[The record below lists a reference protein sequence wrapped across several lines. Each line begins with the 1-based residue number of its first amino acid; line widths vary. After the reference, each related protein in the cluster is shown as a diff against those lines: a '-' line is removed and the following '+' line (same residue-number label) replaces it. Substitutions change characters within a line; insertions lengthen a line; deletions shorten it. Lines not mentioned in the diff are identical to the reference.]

1 MIEELI
7 IKGQLARE
15 ASYFLSA
22 LDAGKKNEIL
32 KKASEGLIRNKQLI
46 LEANEKDMK
55 CAGDEGLKGAIL
67 DRLFMNENRIS
78 TMAEGLI
85 AISLLEDP
93 VGEVIM
99 MKKRPNGLLVGQQ
112 RVPIGVIGIIYES
125 RPNVTAD
132 VFGLC
137 LKTGNAAI
145 LRGGKE
151 AYLTNKAITKII
163 QNELKSM
170 NLPEGTL
177 QLIDNTSR
185 ESAVAMMKLNQYI
198 DVLIPRGGAG
208 LINAVVQNSTVPVIE
223 TGVGN
228 CHIYIDEFADPEK
241 AISITVNAKTQ
252 RPGVCNAAE
261 TVLIHKNMMDRIL
274 RPLAD
279 ELIKKGVE
287 IRGDQ
292 RVRNIIPGAV
302 QLSEE
307 DWSTEFLDLIIAA
320 GVVDSLNDAIV
331 HINHYGSGHS
341 ECIVTENYTHA
352 QEFLSRVDA
361 AAVYVNA
368 STRFTDG
375 HEFGFGAEIGISTQK
390 LHARGPMGLKELTT
404 TKYIIYGNGQIRT

>member
-1 MIEELI
+1 MEELEK
-7 IKGQLARE
+7 KGRLARE
-15 ASYFLSA
+15 ASYYLSGLGA
-22 LDAGKKNEIL
+22 REKNDIL
-32 KKASEGLIRNKQLI
+32 KKVSESIIRDRQRI
-46 LEANEKDMK
+46 LKANEEDMK
-55 CAGDEGLKGAIL
+55 YARDKGLKGAIL
-67 DRLFMNENRIS
+67 DRLFMNDDRIRTVS
-78 TMAEGLI
+78 DGLV

-99 MKKRPNGLLVGQQ
+99 MKRRPNGLLVGQQ

-151 AYLTNKAITKII
+151 AYRTNKAITGII
-163 QNELKSM
+163 QNTLKSM
-170 NLPEGTL
+170 SLPQGTL
-177 QLIDNTSR
+177 QLVEDTSR
-185 ESAVAMMKLNQYI
+185 ESAIAMMKLNQFI

-208 LINAVVQNSTVPVIE
+208 LISTVVQNSTVPVIE

-261 TVLIHKNMMDRIL
+261 TVLIHEKMVDTIL

-292 RVRNIIPGAV
+292 NVRKIIPEAIE
-302 QLSEE
+302 LTDD
-307 DWSTEFLDLIIAA
+307 DWSAEFLDLIIAA
-320 GVVDSLNDAIV
+320 GIVHSQEEAIT

-352 QEFLSRVDA
+352 QEFLSRIDA

-375 HEFGFGAEIGISTQK
+375 YEFGFGAEIGISTQK
-390 LHARGPMGLKELTT
+390 LHARGPMGLRELTT
-404 TKYIIYGNGQIRT
+404 TKYIIYGNGQIRE